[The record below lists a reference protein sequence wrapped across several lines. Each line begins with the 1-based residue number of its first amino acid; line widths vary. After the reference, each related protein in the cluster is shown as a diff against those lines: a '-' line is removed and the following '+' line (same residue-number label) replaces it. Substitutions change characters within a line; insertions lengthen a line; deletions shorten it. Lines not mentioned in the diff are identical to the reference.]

1 MALAALLKNRT
12 TPGVYITEFPAFGNS
27 IVGVATAVPIF
38 VGYTQYA
45 ADPASGK
52 QLYNQAV
59 PLTCMADYQSYFGG
73 GFDTQYAV
81 GLATANG
88 PAPPSAA
95 SGSASPPAPPAI
107 ADYDFQAMAWDAS
120 TGALKP
126 KNFVVQ
132 ADDRG
137 DVITPRFNLYMAMN
151 LFFANGGSNC
161 LVVSVSDYWDSQST
175 GPQSAA
181 QTAAQTPT
189 SVGKQKL
196 LDGLAVAQNTRGP
209 TMIVVPDAC
218 LLTAQQDGVYADY
231 SGVIQAMINQA
242 GTQQD
247 RVAIID
253 LPGAL
258 DPTSWKS
265 INNAAFQKQ
274 VDAMSAAVAAEQQIA
289 SYGAAYGPAVE
300 SSILTLDDVDFTNLQ
315 ATQASQDWMNH
326 LLTTQAQ
333 ALYTDPDKLS
343 FVQTAIGK
351 AFATSADCP
360 FKPISPPPTAPATL
374 SAADT
379 DTLSKN
385 LRNALPLLQQIEQI
399 LVSKLNIA
407 PPSGIMAG
415 IWAASDASRGVWNA
429 PANMTVA
436 SAIAPKVLITD
447 LQQGQYNIPL
457 DGYSVTILRAMP
469 NRGVVVWGAR
479 TLDGNSNDYRY
490 IQVRRTLIYVEQSI
504 KAALQPF
511 VFAANDGQ
519 TWVTVTSMIAN
530 FLTNLWKAGGLMGD
544 KASEAFTV
552 NCGLGSTMTG
562 QDILNGYM
570 IVSVS
575 LQMIHP
581 AEFIELTFTQMMQGT

>member
-27 IVGVATAVPIF
+27 IVGVPTAVPIF
-38 VGYTQYA
+38 VGYTEFA

-59 PLTCMADYQSYFGG
+59 SLTSMADYQSYFGG

-81 GLATANG
+81 GLAIANG
-88 PAPPSAA
+88 PPPP
-95 SGSASPPAPPAI
+95 SGSAVSGGAAAPAPKS
-107 ADYDFQAMAWDAS
+107 DYDFQALAWDAS
-120 TGALKP
+120 SSTVKP
-126 KNFVVQ
+126 LNFVVQ

-137 DVITPRFNLYMAMN
+137 DAITPRFNLYMAMN

-161 LVVSVSDYWDSQST
+161 FVVSVSDYWDSQST
-175 GPQSAA
+175 GPQTGSL
-181 QTAAQTPT
+181 TPT
-189 SVGKQKL
+189 TVDKQKL
-196 LDGLAVAQNTRGP
+196 IDGLAVAQNTRGP
-209 TMIVVPDAC
+209 TMIAVPDAC
-218 LLTAQQDGVYADY
+218 LLTTQQDGQYPDY
-231 SGVIQAMINQA
+231 NGVVQSMLSQA

-265 INNAAFQKQ
+265 INNKNFQNQ
-274 VDAMSAAVAAEQQIA
+274 RDAMASAVSAEQQFA
-289 SYGAAYGPAVE
+289 SYGAAYGPAIEASV
-300 SSILTLDDVDFTNLQ
+300 LTLDDVNFTNLQ
-315 ATQASQDWMNH
+315 GSQASINWMNN
-326 LLTTQAQ
+326 LLTVQAQ
-333 ALYTDPDKLS
+333 TAFTDPDKLQ
-343 FVQTAIGK
+343 FVQTAIAL
-351 AFATSADCP
+351 AFPASADCP
-360 FKPISPPPTAPATL
+360 FKPL
-374 SAADT
+374 STGGAAGAALTSDQIET
-379 DTLSKN
+379 TSKN

-399 LVSKLNIA
+399 LVTKLNIA
-407 PPSGIMAG
+407 PPSGAIAG
-415 IWAASDASRGVWNA
+415 IWSANDASRGVWNA
-429 PANMTVA
+429 PANMTLA
-436 SAIAPKVLITD
+436 SVLSPKVLITD
-447 LQQGQYNIPL
+447 LQQGQYNVPL

-469 NRGVVVWGAR
+469 SRGVVVWGAR

-490 IQVRRTLIYVEQSI
+490 IQVRRTLIYIEQSI
-504 KAALQPF
+504 KEALQPY

-519 TWVTVTSMIAN
+519 TWVTVTAMIAN

-581 AEFIELTFTQMMQGT
+581 AEFIELTFTQMMQGA